1 MDAEGRDRWRHAS
14 RADTVSATSMTVPTL
29 RAWLRRLREED
40 LLAVVGRRV
49 DPRFELA
56 AVTRRLDGRRAVWF
70 ARVGD
75 ADVPVVAGVACTR
88 SMLAAACGMTEARLV
103 DRLLEA
109 EARPRPC
116 AVVPPSEAPVQERVV
131 RDGIDLLRLLPVP
144 VHHEKDGGHHVS
156 AGLCVVRD
164 PVTRVQN
171 VSIHRLQV
179 AGPDRFTAL
188 ILPRHTDQLYRAAEA
203 RGEPLECAIV
213 IGADVATILASQ
225 SHVPFGVSEL
235 EVASAL
241 HDEPLPVVRCRTVDV
256 DVPAAAEI
264 VIEGRI
270 LPRARLPEGPFG
282 EFPRYY
288 GPLSDKHVID
298 VTAITHRERPIFHD
312 ILPAGREHLL
322 LGAVPREA
330 SLLRGLRRT
339 FPAVR
344 AVHMTPGG
352 SCRFHAVVSM
362 EKRQEGQARNVILAT
377 LANNFDIKHVW
388 VVDADVDVFDAEAV
402 EWALATRFQ
411 ADRDV
416 VLVGGA
422 QGSRLDPSADEGV
435 SAKLGFD
442 CTVPVGAEPE
452 RYEVI
457 RIPGAGA
464 VDLDDYVDA
473 EAELPEL

>member
-1 MDAEGRDRWRHAS
+1 
-14 RADTVSATSMTVPTL
+14 
-29 RAWLRRLREED
+29 
-40 LLAVVGRRV
+40 
-49 DPRFELA
+49 
-56 AVTRRLDGRRAVWF
+56 
-70 ARVGD
+70 
-75 ADVPVVAGVACTR
+75 
-88 SMLAAACGMTEARLV
+88 
-103 DRLLEA
+103 
-109 EARPRPC
+109 
-116 AVVPPSEAPVQERVV
+116 
-131 RDGIDLLRLLPVP
+131 
-144 VHHEKDGGHHVS
+144 
-156 AGLCVVRD
+156 
-164 PVTRVQN
+164 
-171 VSIHRLQV
+171 
-179 AGPDRFTAL
+179 
-188 ILPRHTDQLYRAAEA
+188 
-203 RGEPLECAIV
+203 
-213 IGADVATILASQ
+213 
-225 SHVPFGVSEL
+225 
-235 EVASAL
+235 
-241 HDEPLPVVRCRTVDV
+241 VRCRTVDV

>member
-1 MDAEGRDRWRHAS
+1 
-14 RADTVSATSMTVPTL
+14 MTYPTL
-29 RAWLRRLREED
+29 RAWVERLRSD
-40 LLAVVGRRV
+40 GLLAVVPRRV

-70 ARVGD
+70 ARPGGG
-75 ADVPVVAGVACTR
+75 AVPVVTGVASTR
-88 SMLAAACGMTEARLV
+88 WMLAEACGATEADLV
-103 DRLLEA
+103 GRLLEA

-116 AVVPPSEAPVQERVV
+116 AVVPQSSAPVQQRVL
-131 RDGIDLLRLLPVP
+131 RDGIDLLGLMPIP

-164 PVTRVQN
+164 PATRVQN

-179 AGPDRFTAL
+179 AGPARFTAL
-188 ILPRHTDQLYRAAEA
+188 ILPRHTDQLHRAAEA

-270 LPRARLPEGPFG
+270 LAHERLPEGPFG

-362 EKRQEGQARNVILAT
+362 EQQHAGQARNVILAT

-402 EWALATRFQ
+402 EWAQATRFQ
-411 ADRDV
+411 ADRDLV
-416 VLVGGA
+416 VVGGA
-422 QGSRLDPSADEGV
+422 QGSRLDPSADGGV

-442 CTVPVGAEPE
+442 CTVPLGAEPD

-457 RIPGAGA
+457 RIPGAEA
-464 VDLDDYVDA
+464 VDLDDYVDEA
-473 EAELPEL
+473 AELPEL

>member
-1 MDAEGRDRWRHAS
+1 
-14 RADTVSATSMTVPTL
+14 MTVPTL
-29 RAWLRRLREED
+29 RTWLRRLRAEG
-40 LLAVVGRRV
+40 LLAVVTRRV

-56 AVTRRLDGRRAVWF
+56 AVTRRLDGRQAVWF
-70 ARVGD
+70 ARPGD
-75 ADVPVVAGVACTR
+75 VRVPVVAGVACTR
-88 SMLAAACGMTEARLV
+88 WMLASACGTSEAGLI

-116 AVVPPSEAPVQERVV
+116 AVVPQAEAPVQEHVLI
-131 RDGIDLLRLLPVP
+131 DAIDLMGLLPIP
-144 VHHEKDGGHHVS
+144 VHHEKDGGRHIS

-164 PVTRVQN
+164 PDTRAQN

-179 AGPDRFTAL
+179 VGPDRFTAL

-203 RGEPLECAIV
+203 RGEALECAIV

-256 DVPAAAEI
+256 DVPAEAEI

-270 LPRARLPEGPFG
+270 VPYERLPEGPFG

-330 SLLRGLRRT
+330 SLLRALRRT
-339 FPAVR
+339 FPTVR
-344 AVHMTPGG
+344 AVHMTLGG

-362 EKRQEGQARNVILAT
+362 EKQQEGQARNVILAT

-388 VVDADVDVFDAEAV
+388 VVDADVDVFDPDAV

-416 VLVGGA
+416 VPLAGA
-422 QGSRLDPSADEGV
+422 QGSRLDPSAHDGV
-435 SAKLGFD
+435 SAKMGFD
-442 CTVPVGAEPE
+442 CTIPLDAEPG

-457 RIPGAGA
+457 SIPGAEA
-464 VDLDDYVDA
+464 VDLADYVDA
-473 EAELPEL
+473 EADLPEL

>member
-1 MDAEGRDRWRHAS
+1 
-14 RADTVSATSMTVPTL
+14 MTPPTL
-29 RAWLRRLREED
+29 RAWLTRLQAEG
-40 LLAVVGRRV
+40 LLAVVSRRV
-49 DPRFELA
+49 DTRFEQA
-56 AVTRRLDGRRAVWF
+56 AVTRRLDGRRAAWF
-70 ARVGD
+70 ARPGD
-75 ADVPVVAGVACTR
+75 AGVPVVANVACIR
-88 SMLAAACGMTEARLV
+88 WMLAAACGTNEAGLV

-109 EARPRPC
+109 EASPRPC
-116 AVVPPSEAPVQERVV
+116 AVVGQSQAPVQERVQV
-131 RDGIDLLRLLPVP
+131 DGIDLPGLLPIP
-144 VHHEKDGGHHVS
+144 VHHEKDGGRHIS

-171 VSIHRLQV
+171 VSIHRLQA

-188 ILPRHTDQLYRAAEA
+188 ILPRHTDHLYRAAEA

-213 IGADVATILASQ
+213 IGADVATLLASQ

-256 DVPAAAEI
+256 DVPAGAEI

-270 LPRARLPEGPFG
+270 VPHDRLPEGPFG

-288 GPLSDKHVID
+288 GPLGDKHVIH
-298 VTAITHRERPIFHD
+298 VTAITHRARPIFHD

-339 FPAVR
+339 FPTVT

-362 EKRQEGQARNVILAT
+362 EKTQEGQARNVILAT

-411 ADRDV
+411 ADRDI

-422 QGSRLDPSADEGV
+422 QGSRLDPSADQGV
-435 SAKLGFD
+435 SAKMGFD
-442 CTVPVGAEPE
+442 CTVPLSAEPG

-457 RIPGAGA
+457 RIPGVEA
-464 VDLDDYVDA
+464 VEVDDYVDA
-473 EAELPEL
+473 GATIPEL

>member
-1 MDAEGRDRWRHAS
+1 
-14 RADTVSATSMTVPTL
+14 MTFPTL
-29 RAWLRRLREED
+29 RAWLRRLQAEGR
-40 LLAVVGRRV
+40 LAVVDRRV

-56 AVTRRLDGRRAVWF
+56 AVTRALDGRRATWF
-70 ARVGD
+70 ARPGD
-75 ADVPVVAGVACTR
+75 RGVPVVTGVACTR
-88 SMLAAACGMTEARLV
+88 GMLAEACGTTEAGLV
-103 DRLLEA
+103 ERLLAA
-109 EARPRPC
+109 EAAPRPC
-116 AVVPPSEAPVQERVV
+116 APVSRAEAPVQQHV
-131 RDGIDLLRLLPVP
+131 RTDGIDLLGLLPIP

-164 PVTRVQN
+164 TVTRVQN

-188 ILPRHTDQLYRAAEA
+188 ILPRHTDQLYVAAEA

-241 HDEPLPVVRCRTVDV
+241 HDDPLPVVRCRTVDV
-256 DVPAAAEI
+256 DVPAGAEI

-270 LPRARLPEGPFG
+270 LPHVRLPEGPFG

-330 SLLRGLRRT
+330 SLLRALRRT
-339 FPAVR
+339 FPGVR

-402 EWALATRFQ
+402 EWAVATRFQ
-411 ADRDV
+411 ADRDL

-422 QGSRLDPSADEGV
+422 QGSRLDPSAEEGV

-442 CTVPVGAEPE
+442 CTVPLGAEE
-452 RYEVI
+452 GRYEVI

-464 VDLDDYVDA
+464 VDLDDYVDE

>member
-1 MDAEGRDRWRHAS
+1 M
-14 RADTVSATSMTVPTL
+14 TSPTL
-29 RAWLRRLREED
+29 RAWLRRLREEGR
-40 LLAVVGRRV
+40 LAVVNRRV
-49 DPRFELA
+49 DPRFEMA
-56 AVTRRLDGRRAVWF
+56 AVTRHLDGRNAVWY
-70 ARVGD
+70 AQAGD
-75 ADVPVVAGVACTR
+75 TGVPVVAGVACTR
-88 SMLAAACGMTEARLV
+88 QMLAAACGTDEAGLV

-116 AVVPPSEAPVQERVV
+116 AVVPPSEAPVHERVLL
-131 RDGIDLLRLLPVP
+131 DGVDLMALLPVP
-144 VHHEKDGGHHVS
+144 VHHEKDGGHHIS

-188 ILPRHTDQLYRAAEA
+188 ILPRHTDQLYRVAEG
-203 RGEPLECAIV
+203 RDEPLECAIV

-225 SHVPFGVSEL
+225 SQVSFGVSEL

-241 HDEPLPVVRCRTVDV
+241 HDEPLKVVRCRTVDV

-270 LPRARLPEGPFG
+270 VPHERLPEGPFG

-330 SLLRGLRRT
+330 SLLRGLRRA
-339 FPAVR
+339 FPTVR

-362 EKRQEGQARNVILAT
+362 EKQQEGQARNVILAT
-377 LANNFDIKHVW
+377 LGNNFDIKHVW
-388 VVDADVDVFDAEAV
+388 VVDADVDVFDPEQV

-416 VLVGGA
+416 MLVLGA
-422 QGSRLDPSADEGV
+422 QGSRLDPSAVEGI

-442 CTVPVGAEPE
+442 CTMPLGAEPD

-457 RIPGAGA
+457 RIPGADA
-464 VDLDDYVDA
+464 VDVADYVDP

>member
-1 MDAEGRDRWRHAS
+1 
-14 RADTVSATSMTVPTL
+14 MTVPTL

-40 LLAVVGRRV
+40 LLAVVSRPV

-56 AVTRRLDGRRAVWF
+56 AVTRRLDGRRAAWF

-75 ADVPVVAGVACTR
+75 VGVPVVAGVACTR
-88 SMLAAACGMTEARLV
+88 SMLAAACGTNEAGLV

-116 AVVPPSEAPVQERVV
+116 AEVPPSEAPVQERVV
-131 RDGIDLLRLLPVP
+131 REGIDLMRLLPVP

-164 PVTRVQN
+164 PITRVQN

-188 ILPRHTDQLYRAAEA
+188 VLPRHTDQLYRAAEA

-270 LPRARLPEGPFG
+270 VPHARLPEGPFG

-442 CTVPVGAEPE
+442 CTVPLGAEPG

-464 VDLDDYVDA
+464 IDLDDYVDA

>member
-1 MDAEGRDRWRHAS
+1 
-14 RADTVSATSMTVPTL
+14 MTYPTL
-29 RAWLRRLREED
+29 RAWLLRLRSEGQ
-40 LLAVVGRRV
+40 LAVVTRPV

-70 ARVGD
+70 ARPGHG
-75 ADVPVVAGVACTR
+75 DVPVVAGIASTR
-88 SMLAAACGMTEARLV
+88 PMLAAACGTTEAGLV
-103 DRLLEA
+103 DRLLAA
-109 EARPRPC
+109 EAAPRPC
-116 AVVPPSEAPVQERVV
+116 AAVAQSEAPVQRRVR
-131 RDGIDLLRLLPVP
+131 RDDVDLLGFLPVP
-144 VHHEKDGGHHVS
+144 VHHEKDGGRHVS
-156 AGLCVVRD
+156 AGLCIVRD
-164 PVTRVQN
+164 PATRVQN

-179 AGPDRFTAL
+179 VGPDRFTAL
-188 ILPRHTDQLYRAAEA
+188 ILPRHTDQLHRAAEA
-203 RGEPLECAIV
+203 RGEALECAIV

-241 HDEPLPVVRCRTVDV
+241 HDQPLPVVRCRTVDI
-256 DVPAAAEI
+256 DVPAEAEV

-270 LPRARLPEGPFG
+270 VPHERLPEGPFG

-298 VTAITHRERPIFHD
+298 VSAVTHRERPIFHD

-330 SLLRGLRRT
+330 SLLRELRRT
-339 FPAVR
+339 FPTVR
-344 AVHMTPGG
+344 AVHMTAGG
-352 SCRFHAVVSM
+352 SCRFHAVVAM

-388 VVDADVDVFDAEAV
+388 VVDPDVDVFDAEAV
-402 EWALATRFQ
+402 EWAQATRFQ

-416 VLVGGA
+416 VVVSAA

-435 SAKLGFD
+435 SAKMGFD
-442 CTVPVGAEPE
+442 CTLPLDAEPG
-452 RYEVI
+452 RYEVV
-457 RIPGAGA
+457 RIPGADA
-464 VDLDDYVDA
+464 VDLAAYVDA
-473 EAELPEL
+473 AAELPEL